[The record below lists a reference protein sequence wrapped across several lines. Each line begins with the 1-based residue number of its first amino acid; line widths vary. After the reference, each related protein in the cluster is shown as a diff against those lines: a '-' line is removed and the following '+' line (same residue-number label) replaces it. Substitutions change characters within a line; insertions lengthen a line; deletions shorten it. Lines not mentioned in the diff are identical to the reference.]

1 MEKKRAFDGP
11 YVNWTELRKKKSELE
26 DISIGSLE
34 TGKQREQRLTNK
46 RICKMCGT
54 TSHIRVTE
62 MEKKER
68 REQKKYLNNN
78 D

>member
-1 MEKKRAFDGP
+1 MCPLKSKKG
-11 YVNWTELRKKKSELE
+11 KKSELE

-46 RICKMCGT
+46 RICKLCGT
-54 TSHIRVTE
+54 TSHISVTE
-62 MEKKER
+62 IEGEKER
-68 REQKKYLNNN
+68 QEQKKYLNNN